1 MSLNTEYSQQGSNRQ
16 RVIRRYLCHNDERK
30 ENDLHSNYILILIAC
45 KLFFFLVLKKRS
57 GAKERS
63 QHLFYFVHQEILT
76 FKVAMGLWD
85 SEKMHPVCPNPKQ
98 SGNKE
103 GTEVQAVQNIA
114 VLQCSFLSKYF
125 SQSKDCN
132 NNKTVAVANLP
143 TKIIIYLWS
152 TNIWYKI
159 IL

>member
-1 MSLNTEYSQQGSNRQ
+1 MH
-16 RVIRRYLCHNDERK
+16 RVY
-30 ENDLHSNYILILIAC
+30 
-45 KLFFFLVLKKRS
+45 
-57 GAKERS
+57 
-63 QHLFYFVHQEILT
+63 Q
-76 FKVAMGLWD
+76 
-85 SEKMHPVCPNPKQ
+85 NPKT

-114 VLQCSFLSKYF
+114 VLQCAFLSKYF

-159 IL
+159 ILLKCQTIIAQKTLL

>member
-1 MSLNTEYSQQGSNRQ
+1 
-16 RVIRRYLCHNDERK
+16 
-30 ENDLHSNYILILIAC
+30 
-45 KLFFFLVLKKRS
+45 
-57 GAKERS
+57 
-63 QHLFYFVHQEILT
+63 
-76 FKVAMGLWD
+76 
-85 SEKMHPVCPNPKQ
+85 MHPVYQNPKT

-159 IL
+159 ILLKCQTIIAQKTLL